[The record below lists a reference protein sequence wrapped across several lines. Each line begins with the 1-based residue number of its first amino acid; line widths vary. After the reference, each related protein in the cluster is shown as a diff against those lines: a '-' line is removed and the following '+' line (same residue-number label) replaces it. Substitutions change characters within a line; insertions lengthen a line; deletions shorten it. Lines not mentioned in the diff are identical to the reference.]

1 MGCWELS
8 GFRLP
13 GFAQLMI
20 AKLVGLGAIIVLP
33 ALAPAGRL
41 SMENESLGH
50 VDASSAASSG
60 RRMVVEV

>member
-1 MGCWELS
+1 
-8 GFRLP
+8 
-13 GFAQLMI
+13 MI